1 MKNLCVKGEYTG
13 LSGDDE
19 MNEKTYDPISGSTIL
34 NGIAGHKTIV
44 MAANTRIAT
53 VAHGIFQAAKDT
65 DSVVFMELARSECD
79 LKGGYTGMTPAD
91 FSEKMRKA
99 ARDIQFD
106 MWALHADH
114 ITIKKGDTAEIDG
127 TKRLI
132 DAQINAGFTSFAID
146 ASHLFNF
153 EGKNVR
159 EELLENIRVTTDLAH
174 HIKNRMHGRD
184 FGLEVEVGEIGRK
197 DSDGLILTRPAEAVE
212 FIKALNE
219 NDVFPNV
226 LAIANGSTHG
236 HTYDANGNVVAQ
248 LSIDIPQTQAIAK
261 ALRDNHLKVGIAQ
274 HGITGTPR
282 ELINLHF
289 PKGDIIKGN
298 VGTFWQDVVFEVL
311 KVYEPALYK
320 NIQDWTLEKY
330 RPLNPGKK
338 DHQIFDG
345 NCKFAIKEFYKEI
358 YAVEE
363 ETNRAIRARAYAES
377 LVFFRAFGAYG
388 SASFVRN
395 PNRQKTP

>member
-1 MKNLCVKGEYTG
+1 
-13 LSGDDE
+13 

-127 TKRLI
+127 TKQLI

-261 ALRDNHLKVGIAQ
+261 ALRDNRLKVGIAQ

-311 KVYEPALYK
+311 RVYEPALYK

-395 PNRQKTP
+395 PKRQKTP

>member
-1 MKNLCVKGEYTG
+1 VKDEHTG
-13 LSGDDE
+13 LESDE
-19 MNEKTYDPISGSTIL
+19 RMNGKTYGPIAGSTIL
-34 NGIAGHKTIV
+34 NGVAGHKAIV
-44 MAANTRIAT
+44 MAANARIAT
-53 VAHGIFQAAKDT
+53 VAQGIFQAAKDT

-79 LKGGYTGMTPAD
+79 LKGGYTGMTPSD
-91 FSEKMRKA
+91 FAKKMRKA
-99 ARDIQFD
+99 AQDVQFD

-127 TKRLI
+127 TKELI
-132 DAQINAGFTSFAID
+132 DAQVDAGYTSFAID

-159 EELLENIRVTTDLAH
+159 EELAENIRVTTDLAR
-174 HIKNRMHGRD
+174 HIKSRMNNRD

-197 DSDGLILTRPAEAVE
+197 DGTGLILTRPAEAVE

-219 NDVFPNV
+219 NGVFPNV

-261 ALRDNHLKVGIAQ
+261 ALRDNRLNVGIAQ

-298 VGTFWQDVVFEVL
+298 VGTFWQDVVFDIL
-311 KVYEPALYK
+311 KVYEPALYR

-338 DHQIFDG
+338 DLQIFDG

-358 YAVEE
+358 YSVSE

-377 LVFFRAFGAYG
+377 LVFFRAFGAYHT
-388 SASFVRN
+388 ASLIRKR
-395 PNRQKTP
+395 PGRKSP